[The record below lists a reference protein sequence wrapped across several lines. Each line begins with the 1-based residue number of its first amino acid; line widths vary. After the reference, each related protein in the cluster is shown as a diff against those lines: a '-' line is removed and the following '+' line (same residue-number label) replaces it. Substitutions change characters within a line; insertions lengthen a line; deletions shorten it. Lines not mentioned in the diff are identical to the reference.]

1 MEEKSKASKP
11 RKGLKSY
18 ITEKYKTPTRNLYS
32 ERTRGTN
39 EQGQRAYE
47 YQQEIQREHEE
58 RMKYIEEQLSD
69 NRGRMNR
76 D

>member
-1 MEEKSKASKP
+1 MADKSKTKNPYA
-11 RKGLKSY
+11 GD
-18 ITEKYKTPTRNLYS
+18 
-32 ERTRGTN
+32 RTRGTD

-47 YQQEIQREHEE
+47 YQQEIEREHEE